1 MDTHLL
7 LLGLINTDTLKSA
20 EPSEP
25 GNPKLER
32 QKKLL
37 CELDHWR
44 ASLPQHLCFTDSDRE
59 INDNDVLTSLYTWES
74 RQQSSLQIRQCTI
87 VTSTAWNI
95 SISIHLLTLRQDYYL
110 AIIILFQD
118 PISATP
124 ANGHAPRSQISHQLH
139 QSYHLNAARN
149 MIRHIH
155 RLLTLA
161 PHLRRW
167 TYYCFYCLQA
177 VLAILPQ
184 VTNDYSR
191 TQSRIS
197 EEANISTGSRQGNK
211 EPDEDD
217 RKLCN
222 LAIEIFEQ
230 IKLKASQRCADV
242 IRHYLNTWESNRT
255 RNGTSASSH
264 ASSHSFGNGA
274 GQQSLPS
281 TSTPLLP
288 LDHSQ
293 SSDHETEAFCLSSD
307 AAQARPGDGSIVESV
322 SCSDL
327 TPPCVSLSEFQA
339 QLYSAFYGN
348 PNDGFDFDQQSSF
361 PGLETLGGYT
371 VRSNTVGTQD
381 GGWTTYDQ

>member
-1 MDTHLL
+1 
-7 LLGLINTDTLKSA
+7 
-20 EPSEP
+20 
-25 GNPKLER
+25 
-32 QKKLL
+32 
-37 CELDHWR
+37 
-44 ASLPQHLCFTDSDRE
+44 
-59 INDNDVLTSLYTWES
+59 
-74 RQQSSLQIRQCTI
+74 
-87 VTSTAWNI
+87 
-95 SISIHLLTLRQDYYL
+95 
-110 AIIILFQD
+110 
-118 PISATP
+118 
-124 ANGHAPRSQISHQLH
+124 
-139 QSYHLNAARN
+139 

-184 VTNDYSR
+184 VTSDYSR
-191 TQSRIS
+191 TQSQIR
-197 EEANISTGSRQGNK
+197 EEASISTSSQQGNK
-211 EPDEDD
+211 KPDEND
-217 RKLCN
+217 RKLYN

-255 RNGTSASSH
+255 KNGTSAASH
-264 ASSHSFGNGA
+264 ASSHSFGDGSR
-274 GQQSLPS
+274 QQSLPS

-293 SSDHETEAFCLSSD
+293 SSDHETEASCLSSD
-307 AAQARPGDGSIVESV
+307 AAQARPGDASIVESV